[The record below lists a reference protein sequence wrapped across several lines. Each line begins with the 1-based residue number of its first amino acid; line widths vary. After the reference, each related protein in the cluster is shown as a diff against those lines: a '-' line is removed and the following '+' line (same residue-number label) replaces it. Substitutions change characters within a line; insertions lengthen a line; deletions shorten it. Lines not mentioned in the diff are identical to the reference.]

1 MLMPAKPEVRRKKM
15 TDRSQITL
23 YSGGH
28 RGAEAEF
35 GKTAEQWGI
44 QEVNFSFE
52 GNAVERDRGVRILDP
67 DELDKGDVSMAIV
80 SLRMG
85 RTYARAKKIRKV
97 IQSIFHMVNKGY
109 HVIAIGWIQPDD
121 TVKGGTG
128 WGVELAR
135 LFNRPVHVY
144 DQDKK
149 EWFAWKDN
157 RWVADT
163 PVITDNTFAGTG
175 TRNLDADGTRAIH
188 DLFERSF
195 ASAA

>member
-1 MLMPAKPEVRRKKM
+1 MK
-15 TDRSQITL
+15 DRSKITL

-35 GKTAEQWGI
+35 GNAAERWGI

-52 GNAVERDRGVRILDP
+52 GHTPERNKGIRILAP

-80 SLRMG
+80 SMRMG
-85 RTYARAKKIRKV
+85 RNYAKADKIRKV

-128 WGVELAR
+128 WGVELAK

-149 EWFAWKDN
+149 QWFAWNKDQN
-157 RWVADT
+157 S
-163 PVITDNTFAGTG
+163 
-175 TRNLDADGTRAIH
+175 L
-188 DLFERSF
+188 S
-195 ASAA
+195 

>member
-1 MLMPAKPEVRRKKM
+1 MDCSKF
-15 TDRSQITL
+15 TL

-35 GKTAEQWGI
+35 GKTAEKWGLA
-44 QEVNFSFE
+44 EVTFSFE
-52 GNAVERDRGVRILDP
+52 GHTVERGRGVQILAP
-67 DELDKGDVSMAIV
+67 AELDKGDVSMEIV

-85 RTYARAKKIRKV
+85 RTYARANRIRQV

-109 HVIAIGWIQPDD
+109 HVIAIGWIQPDN

-128 WGVELAR
+128 WGVELAK

-149 EWFAWKDN
+149 AWFTWKDGS
-157 RWVADT
+157 WVADT
-163 PVITDNTFAGTG
+163 PVITNKTFAGTG
-175 TRNLDADGTRAIH
+175 TRNLDPDGTRAIH
-188 DLFERSF
+188 DLFKRSF
-195 ASAA
+195 GSAA